1 MNHARQAAM
10 RVFRAVFDMFRTLRR
25 RGLPA
30 LAACLLPLLCS
41 GCSWLQAWQDNLKTT
56 PAGAPAQAAP
66 LPVTEVPV
74 RMLFPHG
81 TQTTE
86 EAVSYL
92 LEPHNY
98 HPANRDTDGNRVAQ
112 RRFINNFGAEPVTL
126 RLALQRLL
134 GPTGQIILDSD
145 SKRYT
150 YRPRTADEPSVVL
163 ADLSVTTAR
172 DRTVAH
178 ARPDD
183 PATRGQRC
191 HEGACRPERADDPDA
206 GQQQPPDLP
215 AAGTDRNAD
224 NADTGSPP
232 TWRVVEAVPAAGAA
246 RAVDAEERCR
256 SIQFSDRAMLSATV
270 REYFLSCGFDDVSWH
285 LGGPGRYADYRLT
298 QSLKVPLPDGH
309 QDLIELLHARFGIR
323 TLIHD
328 NNQVEFHDE
337 DSTL

>member
-1 MNHARQAAM
+1 
-10 RVFRAVFDMFRTLRR
+10 MFRTLRR
-25 RGLPA
+25 RGFPT

-41 GCSWLQAWQDNLKTT
+41 GCSWLQAWQDNFKTT

-98 HPANRDTDGNRVAQ
+98 HAADRHTDGNRVAQ

-134 GPTGQIILDSD
+134 GQSGQIILDSG
-145 SKRYT
+145 SKRYM

-163 ADLSVTTAR
+163 ADLSVATTR
-172 DRTVAH
+172 DRTDAQ
-178 ARPDD
+178 AQ
-183 PATRGQRC
+183 PADLDTREPRC
-191 HEGACRPERADDPDA
+191 GAGACRPGRADDPDT

-215 AAGTDRNAD
+215 TAGTNRNAD
-224 NADTGSPP
+224 NADTGSPT
-232 TWRVVEAVPAAGAA
+232 TWRVVEAVPAADAA

-270 REYFLSCGFDDVSWH
+270 REYFLNCGFDDVSWR

-298 QSLKVPLPDGH
+298 QNLRVPLPDGH
-309 QDLIELLHARFGIR
+309 QDLIELLQARFGIR